1 MTKVFTINPDHN
13 WSEKEK
19 NIFRF
24 FFIFFIIQALPL
36 SVDIFKTIF
45 GINWFHISYGDIFNI
60 TRLSPK
66 FIPGADSFTNWII
79 VVVLAIIG
87 SVVWR
92 KSKFKEQQYNA
103 LYYWLRVIV
112 RYRLAIGIIG
122 YGFIKFFP
130 LQAPF
135 PSISNLNTNYGDFND
150 WKIFSMSL
158 GIVPNY
164 ESFLGAIEIISGL
177 LLFFRKTA
185 TIGAL
190 IILVFTGNVFIA
202 NLAYDGG
209 EYVYSIYLVVFAIFV
224 LSFDALRIYNLIS
237 LERPTQP
244 NQFKLF
250 LTGWQQT
257 TRLAGKTLVIFFF
270 IFLYGFKT
278 YSGYRHDAYQ
288 FPHTAGL
295 AKASGIYNVSE
306 FKFNNKELPYSATD
320 SVRWKDIVFEK
331 WATISIKSN
340 RPVIVDAANYEQVFK
355 KDEDRDYELVGTA
368 GRHYYSYTV
377 DTLNHELHLANKN
390 PHYKGE
396 KLTLK
401 YARPDSSTII
411 LSGIN
416 QQKDSLYVVLSKL
429 DKKYPLSMGR
439 RRVLKL

>member
-1 MTKVFTINPDHN
+1 MTKILTINPADK
-13 WSEKEK
+13 WSEREK

-24 FFIFFIIQALPL
+24 FFLFFIIQALPL
-36 SVDIFKTIF
+36 SADIFKAVF

-60 TRLSPK
+60 TRLSAK
-66 FIPGADSFTNWII
+66 FIPGADSFVNWII
-79 VVVLAIIG
+79 IAVLAAIG
-87 SVVWR
+87 SVIWST
-92 KSKFKEQQYNA
+92 SKFKDQEYST

-135 PSISNLNTNYGDFND
+135 PSISNLNTSYGDFND

-164 ESFLGAIEIISGL
+164 ESFLGSIEIIAGI

-190 IILVFTGNVFIA
+190 IILVFTGNVFIS

-209 EYVYSIYLVVFAIFV
+209 EYVYSIYLVSFALFV
-224 LSFDALRIYNLIS
+224 LSFDAIRIYNLVS
-237 LERPTQP
+237 LERPTAP
-244 NQFKLF
+244 NKFKPA
-250 LTGWQQT
+250 LTSRQQT
-257 TRLAGKTLVIFFF
+257 TRLVIKTLVIFFF
-270 IFLYGFKT
+270 VFLYGFKT
-278 YSGYRHDAYQ
+278 YSGFRHDPYQ
-288 FPHTAGL
+288 FPRTPGL

-306 FKFNNKELPYSATD
+306 FKINNKELPYSATD
-320 SVRWKDIVFEK
+320 SVRWKDVVFEK
-331 WATISIKSN
+331 WATISIRSN
-340 RPVIVDAANYEQVFK
+340 RPVIIDAANYEQVFK
-355 KDEDRDYELVGTA
+355 KDEDRDYELVGSA
-368 GRHYYSYTV
+368 GRQYYSYTA
-377 DTLNHELHLANKN
+377 DTLNHVLFLVNKN

-396 KLTLK
+396 KLVLK
-401 YARPDSSTII
+401 YSRPDTATII
-411 LSGIN
+411 LSGID
-416 QQKDSLYVVLSKL
+416 QQKDSVYVVLNKL